1 MTQNTQTTAERIREI
16 IDSTVEDFGLETET
30 RDTIASSKIIAA
42 EIDRLTAEVASK
54 QETIDMLL
62 EDERDAF
69 RHERAQLE
77 ARLAEARAMASER
90 EDFRLKQIADIRQER
105 DEARDKLIEVRNTL
119 HHANNEFAVILRE
132 RDDST
137 DFVQELREAEQ
148 ATLANTQR
156 LLGVAHAELAEARA
170 EVERLR
176 LPAEAWEAD
185 EHYGNLLW
193 SLPVERDTAQEEK
206 LQQAATKRRET
217 SDAAHAGARAR
228 EATRERRQELENEL
242 ESVRDDF
249 RKLTAERNA
258 LKAEAERLRPAAE
271 AWRSL
276 PEDVQIDAEVAA
288 AARARAAKV
297 TP

>member
-1 MTQNTQTTAERIREI
+1 MTQNTQTTAERVETMIENACVL
-16 IDSTVEDFGLETET
+16 DSFGVLEDSSFGPV
-30 RDTIASSKIIAA
+30 SKIIAA

-176 LPAEAWEAD
+176 LPAEAWEAQRAQRIAFDKFDGKPTTENRD
-185 EHYGNLLW
+185 E
-193 SLPVERDTAQEEK
+193 
-206 LQQAATKRRET
+206 
-217 SDAAHAGARAR
+217 
-228 EATRERRQELENEL
+228 
-242 ESVRDDF
+242 
-249 RKLTAERNA
+249 LTAAN
-258 LKAEAERLRPAAE
+258 KAML
-271 AWRSL
+271 ST
-276 PEDVQIDAEVAA
+276 DA
-288 AARARAAKV
+288 AARARAAKEE
-297 TP
+297 TA